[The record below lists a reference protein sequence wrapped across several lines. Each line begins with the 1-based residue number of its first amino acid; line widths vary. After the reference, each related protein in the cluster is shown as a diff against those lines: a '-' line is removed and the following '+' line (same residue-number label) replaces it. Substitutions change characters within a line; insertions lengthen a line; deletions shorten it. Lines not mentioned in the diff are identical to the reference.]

1 MTKGKWRKKILAG
14 FLGILALAALSGCQE
29 SLSDE
34 FQEDQ
39 VIAEAKE
46 MVERINAGELEG
58 VWEDTFN
65 VVMQNG
71 TDPEELQENI
81 DYYLKDKGEFQ
92 DFDKIQV
99 RGITDRGADGAVQ
112 RPRCGQPDLSGP
124 SGDDGRRPGGWLQPP
139 DLLLLPHLGQAV
151 PAL

>member
-14 FLGILALAALSGCQE
+14 FWGILALAALSGCQE

-99 RGITDRGADGAVQ
+99 RGITDGKTMFTISFDTDMKCAGFYIK
-112 RPRCGQPDLSGP
+112 
-124 SGDDGRRPGGWLQPP
+124 
-139 DLLLLPHLGQAV
+139 
-151 PAL
+151 

>member
-14 FLGILALAALSGCQE
+14 FWGILALAALSGCQE

-92 DFDKIQV
+92 DFDRIQV
-99 RGITDRGADGAVQ
+99 RGITDRDTGTPYATAMVLAAYEDGKVMFTISFDTDMKCAGFYVK
-112 RPRCGQPDLSGP
+112 
-124 SGDDGRRPGGWLQPP
+124 
-139 DLLLLPHLGQAV
+139 
-151 PAL
+151 

>member
-1 MTKGKWRKKILAG
+1 MKKGKWRKKILAG
-14 FLGILALAALSGCQE
+14 FLGILMLAGVSGCQE
-29 SLSDE
+29 ALSEE
-34 FQEDQ
+34 FEEDQ

-81 DYYLKDKGEFQ
+81 DYYLKNKGEFQ

-99 RGITDRGADGAVQ
+99 RGITDRDTGTPYATAMVLAAYEDGKVMFTISFDTDMKCAGFYVK
-112 RPRCGQPDLSGP
+112 
-124 SGDDGRRPGGWLQPP
+124 
-139 DLLLLPHLGQAV
+139 
-151 PAL
+151 

>member
-1 MTKGKWRKKILAG
+1 MKKGKWRKKILEG
-14 FLGILALAALSGCQE
+14 FLGILMLAGVSGCQE
-29 SLSDE
+29 ALSEE
-34 FQEDQ
+34 FEEDQ

-46 MVERINAGELEG
+46 MVERINAGELEE

-99 RGITDRGADGAVQ
+99 RGITVRDTGTPYATVMVLAAYEDGKVMFTISFDTDMKCAGFYVK
-112 RPRCGQPDLSGP
+112 
-124 SGDDGRRPGGWLQPP
+124 
-139 DLLLLPHLGQAV
+139 
-151 PAL
+151 

>member
-1 MTKGKWRKKILAG
+1 MKKGKWRKKILAG
-14 FLGILALAALSGCQE
+14 FLGILMLAGVSGCQE
-29 SLSDE
+29 ALSEE
-34 FQEDQ
+34 FEEDQ

-46 MVERINAGELEG
+46 MVERINAGELEE

-99 RGITDRGADGAVQ
+99 RGLTDRDTGTPYATVMVLAAYEDGKVMFTISFDTDMKCAGFYVK
-112 RPRCGQPDLSGP
+112 
-124 SGDDGRRPGGWLQPP
+124 
-139 DLLLLPHLGQAV
+139 
-151 PAL
+151 

>member
-81 DYYLKDKGEFQ
+81 DYYMKDKGEFQ
-92 DFDKIQV
+92 DFDRIQV
-99 RGITDRGADGAVQ
+99 RGITDRDTGTPYATAMVLAAYEDGKVMFTISYYIYGEGCIVVY
-112 RPRCGQPDLSGP
+112 RC
-124 SGDDGRRPGGWLQPP
+124 
-139 DLLLLPHLGQAV
+139 QAE
-151 PAL
+151 

>member
-1 MTKGKWRKKILAG
+1 MKKGKWIAG
-14 FLGILALAALSGCQE
+14 FLGILMLAGVSGCQE
-29 SLSDE
+29 ALSEE
-34 FQEDQ
+34 FEEDQ

-46 MVERINAGELEG
+46 MVERINAGELEE

-99 RGITDRGADGAVQ
+99 RGITDQVRGITDRDTGTPYATVMVLAAYEDGKVMFTISFDTDMKCAGFYVK
-112 RPRCGQPDLSGP
+112 
-124 SGDDGRRPGGWLQPP
+124 
-139 DLLLLPHLGQAV
+139 
-151 PAL
+151 

>member
-1 MTKGKWRKKILAG
+1 MKKGKWRKKILAG
-14 FLGILALAALSGCQE
+14 FLGILMLAGLSGCQE
-29 SLSDE
+29 ALSEE
-34 FQEDQ
+34 FEEDQ

-46 MVERINAGELEG
+46 MVERINAGELEE

-81 DYYLKDKGEFQ
+81 DYYMKDKGEFQ

-99 RGITDRGADGAVQ
+99 RGITDRDTGTPYATAMVLAAYEDGKVMFTISFDTDMKCAGFYVK
-112 RPRCGQPDLSGP
+112 
-124 SGDDGRRPGGWLQPP
+124 
-139 DLLLLPHLGQAV
+139 
-151 PAL
+151 

>member
-46 MVERINAGELEG
+46 MVERINAGELED

-81 DYYLKDKGEFQ
+81 DYYMKDKGEFQ
-92 DFDKIQV
+92 DFDRIQV
-99 RGITDRGADGAVQ
+99 RGIPDRDTGTPYATAMVLAAYEDGKVMFTISFDTDMKCAGFYVK
-112 RPRCGQPDLSGP
+112 
-124 SGDDGRRPGGWLQPP
+124 
-139 DLLLLPHLGQAV
+139 
-151 PAL
+151 

>member
-14 FLGILALAALSGCQE
+14 FLGILALAALPGCQE

-99 RGITDRGADGAVQ
+99 RGITDRDTGTPYATAMVLVAYEDGKVMFTISFDTDMKCAGFYVK
-112 RPRCGQPDLSGP
+112 
-124 SGDDGRRPGGWLQPP
+124 
-139 DLLLLPHLGQAV
+139 
-151 PAL
+151 

>member
-1 MTKGKWRKKILAG
+1 MKKGKWRKKILEG
-14 FLGILALAALSGCQE
+14 CLGILMLAGVSGCQE
-29 SLSDE
+29 ALSEE
-34 FQEDQ
+34 FEEDQ

-46 MVERINAGELEG
+46 MVERINAGELEE

-99 RGITDRGADGAVQ
+99 RGITDRDTGTPYATVMVLAAYEDGKVMFTISFDTDMKCAGFYVK
-112 RPRCGQPDLSGP
+112 
-124 SGDDGRRPGGWLQPP
+124 
-139 DLLLLPHLGQAV
+139 
-151 PAL
+151 

>member
-1 MTKGKWRKKILAG
+1 MKKGKWRKKILAG
-14 FLGILALAALSGCQE
+14 FLGILMLAGVSGCQE
-29 SLSDE
+29 ALSEE
-34 FQEDQ
+34 FEEDQ

-99 RGITDRGADGAVQ
+99 RGITDRDTGTPYATVMVLAAYEDGKVMFTISFDTDMKCAGFYVK
-112 RPRCGQPDLSGP
+112 
-124 SGDDGRRPGGWLQPP
+124 
-139 DLLLLPHLGQAV
+139 
-151 PAL
+151 

>member
-46 MVERINAGELEG
+46 MVEKRKK
-58 VWEDTFN
+58 W
-65 VVMQNG
+65 
-71 TDPEELQENI
+71 
-81 DYYLKDKGEFQ
+81 
-92 DFDKIQV
+92 
-99 RGITDRGADGAVQ
+99 
-112 RPRCGQPDLSGP
+112 
-124 SGDDGRRPGGWLQPP
+124 
-139 DLLLLPHLGQAV
+139 
-151 PAL
+151 

>member
-14 FLGILALAALSGCQE
+14 FLGILMLAGVSGCQE
-29 SLSDE
+29 ALSEE
-34 FQEDQ
+34 FEEDQ

-81 DYYLKDKGEFQ
+81 DYYLKNKGEFQ

-99 RGITDRGADGAVQ
+99 RGITDRDTGTPYATVMVLAAYEDGKVMFTISFDTDMKCAGFYVK
-112 RPRCGQPDLSGP
+112 
-124 SGDDGRRPGGWLQPP
+124 
-139 DLLLLPHLGQAV
+139 
-151 PAL
+151 

>member
-1 MTKGKWRKKILAG
+1 MKKGKWRKKILAG
-14 FLGILALAALSGCQE
+14 FLGILMLAGVSGCQE
-29 SLSDE
+29 ALSEE
-34 FQEDQ
+34 FEEDQ

-46 MVERINAGELEG
+46 MVERINAGELEE

-71 TDPEELQENI
+71 TDPEELRENI

-99 RGITDRGADGAVQ
+99 RGITDRDTGTPYATVMVLAAYEDGKVMFTISFDTDMKCAGFYVK
-112 RPRCGQPDLSGP
+112 
-124 SGDDGRRPGGWLQPP
+124 
-139 DLLLLPHLGQAV
+139 
-151 PAL
+151 

>member
-1 MTKGKWRKKILAG
+1 MKKGKWRKKILAG
-14 FLGILALAALSGCQE
+14 FLGILMLAGVSGCQE
-29 SLSDE
+29 ALSEE
-34 FQEDQ
+34 FEEDQ

-46 MVERINAGELEG
+46 MVERINAGELEE

-81 DYYLKDKGEFQ
+81 DYYLKNKGEFQ

-99 RGITDRGADGAVQ
+99 RGITDRDTGTPYATAMVLAAYEDGKVLFTISFDTDMKCAGFYVK
-112 RPRCGQPDLSGP
+112 
-124 SGDDGRRPGGWLQPP
+124 
-139 DLLLLPHLGQAV
+139 
-151 PAL
+151 

>member
-14 FLGILALAALSGCQE
+14 FWGILALAALSGCQE

-99 RGITDRGADGAVQ
+99 RGITDRDTGTPYATAMVLAAYEDGKVMFTISFDTDMKCAGFYVK
-112 RPRCGQPDLSGP
+112 
-124 SGDDGRRPGGWLQPP
+124 
-139 DLLLLPHLGQAV
+139 
-151 PAL
+151 

>member
-1 MTKGKWRKKILAG
+1 MTRRKWNKKILAG
-14 FLGILALAALSGCQE
+14 FLGVLMLAGLAGCQE
-29 SLSDE
+29 ALSDE

-46 MVERINAGELEG
+46 MVERINAGELEE
-58 VWEDTFN
+58 VREDTFN

-99 RGITDRGADGAVQ
+99 RGITDQ
-112 RPRCGQPDLSGP
+112 I
-124 SGDDGRRPGGWLQPP
+124 GRA
-139 DLLLLPHLGQAV
+139 HV
-151 PAL
+151 

>member
-14 FLGILALAALSGCQE
+14 FLGILMLAGVSGCQE
-29 SLSDE
+29 ALSEE
-34 FQEDQ
+34 FEEDQ

-46 MVERINAGELEG
+46 MVERINAGELEE

-99 RGITDRGADGAVQ
+99 RGITDRDTGTPYATVMVLAAYEDGKVMFTISFDTDMKCAGFYVK
-112 RPRCGQPDLSGP
+112 
-124 SGDDGRRPGGWLQPP
+124 
-139 DLLLLPHLGQAV
+139 
-151 PAL
+151 

>member
-14 FLGILALAALSGCQE
+14 ILGILMLSRLSGCQDA
-29 SLSDE
+29 LSDE
-34 FQEDQ
+34 FQEDK

-81 DYYLKDKGEFQ
+81 DYYLKNKGEFQ

-99 RGITDRGADGAVQ
+99 RGITDRDTGTPYATVMVLAAYEDGKVMFTISFDTDMKCAGFYVK
-112 RPRCGQPDLSGP
+112 
-124 SGDDGRRPGGWLQPP
+124 
-139 DLLLLPHLGQAV
+139 
-151 PAL
+151 

>member
-14 FLGILALAALSGCQE
+14 FWGILALAALSGCQE

-81 DYYLKDKGEFQ
+81 DYYLMK
-92 DFDKIQV
+92 
-99 RGITDRGADGAVQ
+99 
-112 RPRCGQPDLSGP
+112 P
-124 SGDDGRRPGGWLQPP
+124 LQN
-139 DLLLLPHLGQAV
+139 
-151 PAL
+151 

>member
-14 FLGILALAALSGCQE
+14 FWGILALAALSGCQE

-46 MVERINAGELEG
+46 MVERINAGELED

-99 RGITDRGADGAVQ
+99 RGITDRDTGTPYATAMVLAAYEDGKVMFTISFDTDMKCAGFYVK
-112 RPRCGQPDLSGP
+112 
-124 SGDDGRRPGGWLQPP
+124 
-139 DLLLLPHLGQAV
+139 
-151 PAL
+151 

>member
-46 MVERINAGELEG
+46 MVERINAGELED

-81 DYYLKDKGEFQ
+81 DYYMKDKGEFQ
-92 DFDKIQV
+92 DFDRTQV
-99 RGITDRGADGAVQ
+99 RGITDRDTGTPYATAMVLAAYEDGKVMFTISFDTDMKCAGFYVK
-112 RPRCGQPDLSGP
+112 
-124 SGDDGRRPGGWLQPP
+124 
-139 DLLLLPHLGQAV
+139 
-151 PAL
+151 

>member
-1 MTKGKWRKKILAG
+1 MKKGKWRKKILAG
-14 FLGILALAALSGCQE
+14 FWGILALAALSGCQE

-99 RGITDRGADGAVQ
+99 RGITDRDTGTPYATVMVLAAYEDGKTMFTISFDTDMKCA
-112 RPRCGQPDLSGP
+112 GFYIK
-124 SGDDGRRPGGWLQPP
+124 
-139 DLLLLPHLGQAV
+139 
-151 PAL
+151 

>member
-1 MTKGKWRKKILAG
+1 MKKGKWRKKILAG
-14 FLGILALAALSGCQE
+14 FLGILMLAGVSGCQE
-29 SLSDE
+29 ALSEE
-34 FQEDQ
+34 FEEDQ

-46 MVERINAGELEG
+46 MVERINAGELEE

-99 RGITDRGADGAVQ
+99 RGITDRDTGTPYATVMVLAAYEDGKVMFTISFDTDMKCAGFYVK
-112 RPRCGQPDLSGP
+112 
-124 SGDDGRRPGGWLQPP
+124 
-139 DLLLLPHLGQAV
+139 
-151 PAL
+151 

>member
-1 MTKGKWRKKILAG
+1 MKKGKWRKKILAG
-14 FLGILALAALSGCQE
+14 FLGILMLAGVSGCQE
-29 SLSDE
+29 ALSEE
-34 FQEDQ
+34 FEEDQ

-46 MVERINAGELEG
+46 MVERINAGELEE

-99 RGITDRGADGAVQ
+99 RGITDRDTGTPYATAMVLAAYEDGKVMFTISFDTDMKCAGFYVK
-112 RPRCGQPDLSGP
+112 
-124 SGDDGRRPGGWLQPP
+124 
-139 DLLLLPHLGQAV
+139 
-151 PAL
+151 

>member
-81 DYYLKDKGEFQ
+81 DYYMIKENFRTLTGS
-92 DFDKIQV
+92 
-99 RGITDRGADGAVQ
+99 R
-112 RPRCGQPDLSGP
+112 SGG
-124 SGDDGRRPGGWLQPP
+124 SQIGTQELLMLQ
-139 DLLLLPHLGQAV
+139 LWSWRLMKTEKSCLPFPLT
-151 PAL
+151 PI

>member
-1 MTKGKWRKKILAG
+1 MLAG
-14 FLGILALAALSGCQE
+14 VSGCQE
-29 SLSDE
+29 ALSEE
-34 FQEDQ
+34 FEEDQ

-46 MVERINAGELEG
+46 MVERINAGELEE

-99 RGITDRGADGAVQ
+99 RGITDRDTGTPYATVMVLAAYEDGKVMFTISFDTDMKCAGFYVK
-112 RPRCGQPDLSGP
+112 
-124 SGDDGRRPGGWLQPP
+124 
-139 DLLLLPHLGQAV
+139 
-151 PAL
+151 